1 MNRRFSWVL
10 TASMGAIMAQV
21 VSFYIASLYCK
32 FIAKNQ
38 GSTCAL
44 VLSDI
49 HLLGHRRRNVL
60 ERMWSDWQIFISVT
74 TALHVHRPALLVV
87 LGDQLDEGGFPTQQL
102 VYESYVRRFSW
113 IFSQVRRKTLFVMGN
128 HDMHFGAEELM
139 RYENA
144 FGACNSMYLAGGASF
159 VVLNTIALDTNVHSG
174 NNAKIQ
180 TQRFL
185 NDLRREL
192 ERKNTNHKVILLTHF
207 PLYRV
212 NDLNCGDLR
221 SNERGHITYLDPAS
235 RYQKH
240 RHVLSPPLSKYLL
253 DTIRPSLVL
262 SGHTHAYCAQH
273 HRVESMNGFPM
284 NISEYTIPSFAWS
297 QRPDPSY
304 AVLNLD
310 FSISPELQLCHL
322 PDERFIATIC
332 LLFISV
338 CLLKY
343 VKTLGPISSNKNR
356 IAQSHFRTTQ
366 SVHKVSESE
375 LRTENVL

>member
-1 MNRRFSWVL
+1 MWAELCEALFLDFLASSKEDAFCGTEYSVSDRLTVLMDRWEITTCISERRSWCGMRTL
-10 TASMGAIMAQV
+10 SE
-21 VSFYIASLYCK
+21 
-32 FIAKNQ
+32 
-38 GSTCAL
+38 L
-44 VLSDI
+44 VTRCIL
-49 HLLGHRRRNVL
+49 
-60 ERMWSDWQIFISVT
+60 RM
-74 TALHVHRPALLVV
+74 ALLLSYWIPSLWIQMCTVEITLKYKHNGKEIGTV
-87 LGDQLDEGGFPTQQL
+87 STYWKLKSKCSFLD
-102 VYESYVRRFSW
+102 
-113 IFSQVRRKTLFVMGN
+113 
-128 HDMHFGAEELM
+128 
-139 RYENA
+139 
-144 FGACNSMYLAGGASF
+144 
-159 VVLNTIALDTNVHSG
+159 
-174 NNAKIQ
+174 
-180 TQRFL
+180 
-185 NDLRREL
+185 DLRREL

-375 LRTENVL
+375 LRTENVLWHICKYITIL